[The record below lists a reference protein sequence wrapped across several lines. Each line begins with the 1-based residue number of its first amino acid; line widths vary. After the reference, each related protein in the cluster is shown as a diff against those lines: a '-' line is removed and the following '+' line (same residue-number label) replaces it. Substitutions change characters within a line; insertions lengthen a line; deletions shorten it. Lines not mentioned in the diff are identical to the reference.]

1 MPTKTKRD
9 EEKWDKAKGLAKSQ
23 GKAENYAYIMGIYK
37 KMKPDYEFQSGPD
50 AKKAKDKSQELAI
63 RQLLADDV
71 KEQKKEGHMNDTI
84 QASFFTAADLT
95 AAETSP
101 DLKKFLGWC
110 EVWWKKITRSIPKE
124 WNVEATVTTKN
135 KGKAKKSRF
144 HRALLDIPGTVFQGV
159 VFFSISNS
167 KIDGSKSRLERK
179 YQEETQVKIRVEV
192 DTGGGVFNLYYY
204 DHENQLQDRKSGRGP
219 DDVFRSMTKMVVS
232 LTKEKI
238 ENSRVWYL
246 YKLKQ
251 PEVEEV
257 EEYTLSDVTSYLKSM
272 RTRTGGRT
280 DSIDVDNYG
289 WSLEPR
295 DRQRLD
301 HYGNDGD
308 GWDEDLWEDEYA
320 GPLRSEVI
328 DKLEDWFGKNLF
340 DVEIGEKGHI
350 EVSLT
355 KAGKKRIKKG
365 SQKQGGSGFDFGE
378 FGFDVEEEP
387 IADPE
392 TTARLALQKQLG
404 ELPQL
409 LEAAPMFSGNVRN
422 LIGDRVHYFARRRAW
437 FVYIDAPAV
446 GAVKMAKRA
455 QKKLRGTRTVRSS
468 QPILR
473 GRTLY
478 VGSNDGKT
486 TKIAPIYKAANSKVA
501 VSHPQYDQFVKEV
514 GLIRVKLNSVKS
526 NWDLEQAIGFLV
538 NYITGGVR
546 IGVLP
551 KSARATYNKY
561 RRTHNTSLMT
571 NADEVGKSWLPFVD
585 KLLVSAERLNRRYKA
600 ASQLSLR
607 YANSNAK
614 VVEVPNTYHA
624 VKVEPPKATRKEFP
638 FEGYIDFQGIKIDV
652 ENVKGSTRSGTG
664 PEGDWSTFMHAH
676 YGEIRGTEGTDGD
689 KLDVYVG
696 DNHDSSLVVV
706 IHQHNPWDGKY
717 DEDKVVIGCESVEE
731 SIGLYK
737 KQYDRPGFFKE
748 KEFTAMPIGAF
759 WRWVHDK
766 NNKGKR
772 VRASASSAGIAEQAG
787 NDLARI
793 IKGCSY
799 LYNHHMR
806 DENYPARGAWRG
818 IERQL
823 SRASIRIPKGIVA
836 MNNPDQT
843 TTLPRWKVARNQNK
857 NSSSWFDSGN
867 SGGAIER
874 CNASVTAIR
883 KKINGAPL
891 LNTTACMASKK
902 IALEDTDNVEKIAVS
917 FMVDFETWSKSR
929 KGSWDSS
936 LVGEEEEEE
945 SLDDLIAKLA
955 SGVIAG
961 F

>member
-486 TKIAPIYKAANSKVA
+486 TKIAPIYKAANS
-501 VSHPQYDQFVKEV
+501 
-514 GLIRVKLNSVKS
+514 
-526 NWDLEQAIGFLV
+526 
-538 NYITGGVR
+538 
-546 IGVLP
+546 
-551 KSARATYNKY
+551 
-561 RRTHNTSLMT
+561 
-571 NADEVGKSWLPFVD
+571 
-585 KLLVSAERLNRRYKA
+585 
-600 ASQLSLR
+600 
-607 YANSNAK
+607 NAK